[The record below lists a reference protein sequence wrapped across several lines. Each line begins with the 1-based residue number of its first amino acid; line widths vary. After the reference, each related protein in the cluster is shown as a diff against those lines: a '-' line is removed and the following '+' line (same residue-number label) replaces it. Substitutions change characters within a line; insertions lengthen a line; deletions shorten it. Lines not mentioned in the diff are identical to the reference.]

1 MKLPSK
7 ELQQFMRDNMTSEEY
22 DHNEMF
28 TLYMGIM
35 DREGLYDKYDTM
47 TQVSLDR
54 RMLEW
59 SWLIKKGEGRHAIYY
74 KRWCHRTD
82 KSRPEILR
90 NVINRLVKLR
100 DIKWLR

>member
-22 DHNEMF
+22 DHNQMF
-28 TLYMGIM
+28 VLYSEIM
-35 DREGLYDKYDTM
+35 DREGLYQKYSVM

-59 SWLIKKGEGRHAIYY
+59 KWLIKKGEGRHAIYY

-82 KSRPEILR
+82 KSRPQILKD
-90 NVINRLVKLR
+90 VINKLR
-100 DIKWLR
+100 GILCLKY